1 MGYNRLLLS
10 ESSYILRLCIVII
23 FFISHSFAIGLQGL
37 VIPQSGQILSTAGA
51 GIAGD
56 IDPALNPA
64 MMKADHTYMQFSLN
78 NWLGD
83 VNGSQTLFRWGNEI
97 QKQVSIQSWSAKG
110 LELWGNSPD
119 ERPLGSFGVHWAS
132 AAFSISHHFNTP
144 YRFGLRVQSN
154 YSHLFTESLW
164 GLTMDGGIVLPIGS
178 SITLAGVVRNL
189 GFEYTNNLRTT
200 LPIESGIGLNIKV
213 PNVNT
218 SLLADI
224 LYNIDHGK
232 EMRFALGTD
241 WKHFNV
247 ISGRSI
253 SENRNAF
260 SLGFSFNYR
269 SWKVNY
275 GMYFHENSAV
285 LGTPRFLDVRLYL

>member
-1 MGYNRLLLS
+1 MAFLLK
-10 ESSYILRLCIVII
+10 
-23 FFISHSFAIGLQGL
+23 
-37 VIPQSGQILSTAGA
+37 T
-51 GIAGD
+51 
-56 IDPALNPA
+56 
-64 MMKADHTYMQFSLN
+64 
-78 NWLGD
+78 
-83 VNGSQTLFRWGNEI
+83 
-97 QKQVSIQSWSAKG
+97 
-110 LELWGNSPD
+110 
-119 ERPLGSFGVHWAS
+119 
-132 AAFSISHHFNTP
+132 
-144 YRFGLRVQSN
+144 
-154 YSHLFTESLW
+154 
-164 GLTMDGGIVLPIGS
+164 IVLPIES
-178 SITLAGVVRNL
+178 SFALAGVVRNL

-232 EMRFALGTD
+232 EMRFALATD
-241 WKHFNV
+241 WKHFNM
-247 ISGRSI
+247 ISGCSI